1 MYRSLIASR
10 LLVDVMQLSE
20 QPLSKGRV
28 RENPGIEVAFRSNGS
43 VL

>member
-1 MYRSLIASR
+1 MASR

-20 QPLSKGRV
+20 QPRSKGRV